1 MNKKKLLLFG
11 IPIVL
16 ILVGYTL
23 FGNTA
28 DEDVAVTTK
37 VVKGDFV
44 NEVIISGE
52 AQSTSLKKMLN
63 PNTPRNSWIQPLLLN
78 KSGQR

>member
-52 AQSTSLKKMLN
+52 AQSTSLKKLMPRKRFGNLN
-63 PNTPRNSWIQPLLLN
+63 LMSRSKI
-78 KSGQR
+78 